1 MKKNN
6 EELSIKDLL
15 SVLVPKLWL
24 VVLVSLVFAA
34 VFGCYVG
41 LIKNDSYTASAK
53 IMVTKD
59 TSGSSTANDRVL
71 ASDMIELFSVMITE
85 SNEIKSFVILKL
97 TEQYPDFYDDSLS
110 VSALSSMIK
119 VTQLGQ
125 TEVFVLSV
133 TSESPEKS
141 YALAQIIADYIV
153 SDDEDEA
160 SSIKS
165 KITYTDI
172 KATIIDHPSSNI
184 SVNNRKV
191 FMNTVIGFLV
201 GAVLTIVFVYIYD
214 NFDVKIR
221 NRKRLDDNF
230 DLPVLGVIPKFN
242 VEGGK
247 N

>member
-6 EELSIKDLL
+6 DELSIKDLFN
-15 SVLVPKLWL
+15 VLVPKLWL
-24 VVLVSLVFAA
+24 IVLVAFVFAA

-41 LIKNDSYTASAK
+41 LVKNDSYTATAK

-59 TSGSSTANDRVL
+59 TSGSGTANDRVL
-71 ASDMIELFSVMITE
+71 ASDMIELFSVMITQ
-85 SNEIKSFVILKL
+85 SNEIKSYVILQFK
-97 TEQYPDFYDDSLS
+97 EQYPEFKNDSLS
-110 VSALSSMIK
+110 VSSLSSMIK
-119 VTQLGQ
+119 VTQLGE

-133 TSESPEKS
+133 TSERPDKS
-141 YALAQIIADYIV
+141 YALAKIIAEYIV
-153 SDDEDEA
+153 SDDDVD
-160 SSIKS
+160 SIKS

-191 FMNTVIGFLV
+191 FMNTVIGFFV
-201 GAVLTIVFVYIYD
+201 GAVVAVVFVYIYD
-214 NFDVKIR
+214 KFDVKIR

-230 DLPVLGVIPKFN
+230 ALPVLGVIPKFS